1 MSSVVYIESSII
13 SYLTSRPSRDLVAA
27 SRQAITAEWWL
38 NSKSQFEV
46 YISAL
51 VIEEIS
57 GGDAIAAAQ
66 RMQAVADIP
75 SVAIT
80 EDAQVLAN
88 VLLTSKRPC
97 PPTALATPCT
107 SQSQRRRVLNI
118 Y

>member
-1 MSSVVYIESSII
+1 MASVVYIESSII

-57 GGDAIAAAQ
+57 SGDAIAASH

-88 VLLTSKRPC
+88 VLLTVNCMK
-97 PPTALATPCT
+97 TML
-107 SQSQRRRVLNI
+107 
-118 Y
+118 